1 MDGTIISPAMIPPHL
16 STAGPRALPA
26 VLRRVVARAP
36 ARSRLVTTLGTASL
50 VVSPA
55 MRPARDV
62 GTLWAGGKEREGR
75 SLSSRAGGPLS
86 TLSPSRR
93 LFSLTPWRRRSEDEN
108 DTAAAAAARQ
118 RKPSP
123 LRKALAA
130 TAHENIY
137 TLPNLLTFSR
147 LLAAPF
153 VGYCVL
159 HDHHAWALG
168 LFAYA
173 GITDLLDGWIARRW
187 NLGTVVGTVIDPMA
201 DKTLMTIL
209 TVTLAVKGALP
220 SEFPPS
226 PPSPFFF
233 NHHPFISLVPDL

>member
-1 MDGTIISPAMIPPHL
+1 MDGTAISPAMIPPHL
-16 STAGPRALPA
+16 STAAGPRALPA
-26 VLRRVVARAP
+26 LLRRVVTTHAP
-36 ARSRLVTTLGTASL
+36 ARSCLVASTLGNGFFIGP
-50 VVSPA
+50 PA
-55 MRPARDV
+55 RRRVRDV
-62 GTLWAGGKEREGR
+62 GTLPAGGKEGGGR
-75 SLSSRAGGPLS
+75 SLSSRAGGPPPIPL
-86 TLSPSRR
+86 PSRR
-93 LFSLTPWRRRSEDEN
+93 LFSLTPWRRRSEHQD
-108 DTAAAAAARQ
+108 DAGARQ
-118 RKPSP
+118 HRKPSP
-123 LRKALAA
+123 LRKALA

-137 TLPNLLTFSR
+137 TLPNILTFSR

-153 VGYCVL
+153 VGYCIL

-220 SEFPPS
+220 SEF
-226 PPSPFFF
+226 
-233 NHHPFISLVPDL
+233 SLFVSLNPLPMVPNQ

>member
-1 MDGTIISPAMIPPHL
+1 MDRTTISPAMIPPHL

-26 VLRRVVARAP
+26 VLRRVVAHAHARAP
-36 ARSRLVTTLGTASL
+36 SRLVTTLGNASL

-55 MRPARDV
+55 RRPVRDV
-62 GTLWAGGKEREGR
+62 GTLCAGGKEREGR
-75 SLSSRAGGPLS
+75 SLSSRAFGPPP
-86 TLSPSRR
+86 TPSPSRR
-93 LFSLTPWRRRSEDEN
+93 LFSLTPWRQRSED
-108 DTAAAAAARQ
+108 DDAGARQ

-123 LRKALAA
+123 LRKALG

-137 TLPNLLTFSR
+137 TVPNLLTFSR

-159 HDHHAWALG
+159 HDHHAWAFG

-220 SEFPPS
+220 SEFS
-226 PPSPFFF
+226 SFFF
-233 NHHPFISLVPDL
+233 CDLLYLLISDL